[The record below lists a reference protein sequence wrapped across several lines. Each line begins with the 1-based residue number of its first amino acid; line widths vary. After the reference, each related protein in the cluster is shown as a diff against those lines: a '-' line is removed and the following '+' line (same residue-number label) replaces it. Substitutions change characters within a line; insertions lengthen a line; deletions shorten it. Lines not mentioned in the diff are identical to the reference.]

1 MPLVEVRM
9 MVGRTAEQKRAMA
22 AELTRVMVETAGAK
36 AEAVHVIITETD
48 GDHWAVAGTLV
59 SDRAAETATGGAS

>member
-36 AEAVHVIITETD
+36 AEAVQVIITETD
-48 GDHWAVAGTLV
+48 GDHWAVGGALV
-59 SDRAAETATGGAS
+59 SDRGVRTASGAAS

>member
-9 MVGRTAEQKRAMA
+9 MVGRSREQKRRMA
-22 AELTRVMVETAGAK
+22 AELTRVMVETAGATP
-36 AEAVHVIITETD
+36 EAVHVIITETD

-59 SDRAAETATGGAS
+59 NDRD